1 MSTGSGSTGGSGAGY
16 RVEVDGLR
24 AFASQVRGLLN
35 EFQTTADG
43 TRVHGQSGVGGT
55 AFGSFPEAVDLHE
68 KYQQMRDGLRDV
80 LNALY
85 DAIDEA
91 QRKADLT
98 AVNYEEQELETSRT
112 LRISSD
118 GWSVGN
124 PSATSQAAYGTNTG
138 TGNTASQPKPTGT
151 ASPTGPVSSASPS
164 GSGEPKPSW

>member
-1 MSTGSGSTGGSGAGY
+1 MSTGTGSTGGSGAGY

-24 AFASQVRGLLN
+24 AFATQVRGLLG

-43 TRVHGQSGVGGT
+43 TRVHGQSGVGAS
-55 AFGSFPEAVDLHE
+55 AFGNFPEAQALHDRYE
-68 KYQQMRDGLRDV
+68 QMRDGLRDV

-98 AVNYEEQELETSRT
+98 AVNYEEQEHETSRT
-112 LRISSD
+112 LKVGSD

-124 PSATSQAAYGTNTG
+124 PSTTSQVTYNT
-138 TGNTASQPKPTGT
+138 TTAGSHPRPTGA
-151 ASPTGPVSSASPS
+151 ASPTSPASTTSPA